1 MYELLQRLDNDELLA
16 LAGIV
21 AGILLGGTALLG
33 GIGVAI
39 THVVSSN
46 RRRMQQDE
54 MDATLK
60 MEMVQRGM
68 AAEEIA
74 TVLKTRS
81 GSSRMANWNFKGFAN
96 CCGKRPEFARPR
108 ENA

>member
-1 MYELLQRLDNDELLA
+1 MYELLNKLDNDEIMA
-16 LAGIV
+16 LAGII
-21 AGILLGGTALLG
+21 AGIVLGGTAILG

-46 RRRMQQDE
+46 RRRLQQDE

-60 MEMVQRGM
+60 MEMIQRGM
-68 AAEEIA
+68 PADEIA
-74 TVLKTRS
+74 TVLKARS
-81 GSSRMANWNFKGFAN
+81 GSSLSANMNFKGFASS
-96 CCGKRPEFARPR
+96 CGKRPEFARPR